1 MNSPYVSKLRNR
13 TKNPILTVACSLPEP
28 VASDISSDDFELRE
42 ELYYDENEMNLNLD
56 ANDFETQ
63 SERTELVV
71 TKTNK
76 EQRVYVYVGL
86 RWDVLYRQAFDCSQL
101 SLYQYGIALQEY

>member
-1 MNSPYVSKLRNR
+1 M
-13 TKNPILTVACSLPEP
+13 PEP
-28 VASDISSDDFELRE
+28 VASDISSDDSELRE

-63 SERTELVV
+63 SERTELVI

-86 RWDVLYRQAFDCSQL
+86 RWDVLYRQAKTEL
-101 SLYQYGIALQEY
+101 RWHLIAPKFPYINMELLCKSTRWFRDY